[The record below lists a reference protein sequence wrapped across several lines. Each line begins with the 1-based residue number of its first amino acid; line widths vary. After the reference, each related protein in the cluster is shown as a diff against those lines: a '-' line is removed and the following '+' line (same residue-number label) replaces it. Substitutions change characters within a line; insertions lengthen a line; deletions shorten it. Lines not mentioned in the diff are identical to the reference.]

1 MKDEREQLT
10 PEAREA
16 VRDFILRMLTVP
28 AIVVTA
34 VSFAL
39 GFFINGAAR
48 NEAYTDAYK
57 DASKEIRAITAEAA
71 TAKTE
76 ATSSRDRANAA
87 DKETAQLL
95 ETARKLKS
103 DFETLT
109 NPADLRRQLAEQLSK
124 DLAFRTQLMAG
135 IEPRLAEF
143 QNLTTRVDAL
153 EKANNLPPLPTPAHL
168 RAMEL
173 LRDVSSVQLPDLDG
187 EDISTAV
194 ADPKNPTAI
203 WLICGNK
210 IVVVDDTNGDWRADK
225 TNVFA
230 APPLTSNPKRIQIAQ
245 YGNRLSV
252 FVTDPGPNNS
262 VLTDSDGDGRA
273 DKSEKVP

>member
-153 EKANNLPPLPTPAHL
+153 
-168 RAMEL
+168 R
-173 LRDVSSVQLPDLDG
+173 QL
-187 EDISTAV
+187 S
-194 ADPKNPTAI
+194 
-203 WLICGNK
+203 
-210 IVVVDDTNGDWRADK
+210 R
-225 TNVFA
+225 
-230 APPLTSNPKRIQIAQ
+230 
-245 YGNRLSV
+245 
-252 FVTDPGPNNS
+252 
-262 VLTDSDGDGRA
+262 
-273 DKSEKVP
+273 